1 MTRTR
6 TDKIKGTRIFL
17 ALAFSLGI
25 FALAMPARADLYGA
39 PNLQYLVQAASVK
52 GERKTFTKAKT
63 DEELADAADD
73 APGISLGPVSIFLPR
88 VSLGAIR

>member
-1 MTRTR
+1 MTKAR
-6 TDKIKGTRIFL
+6 TDKTKGGRIFL
-17 ALAFSLGI
+17 ALAFSLGV

-63 DEELADAADD
+63 DEELAEAADD
-73 APGISLGPVSIFLPR
+73 APAISLAPVPIFMPQISFG
-88 VSLGAIR
+88 VIR